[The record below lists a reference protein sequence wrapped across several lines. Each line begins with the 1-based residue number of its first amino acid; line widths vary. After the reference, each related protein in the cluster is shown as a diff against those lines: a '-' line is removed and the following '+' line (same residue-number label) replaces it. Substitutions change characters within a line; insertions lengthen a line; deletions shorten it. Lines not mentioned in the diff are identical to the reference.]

1 MFSVGN
7 YLISDLSGHK
17 TQLKSINNNTL
28 LDRFRALKYYTNRSY
43 IADNYNNYLTIY
55 TYLKIITLRHFG

>member
-17 TQLKSINNNTL
+17 IQLKSINNNTL
-28 LDRFRALKYYTNRSY
+28 LDRFRALKYYTNRGY
-43 IADNYNNYLTIY
+43 IADNYNN
-55 TYLKIITLRHFG
+55 IIILQFIRI